1 MREIEDQKQIEKRN
15 YKMEKMKQLREQ
27 PDSQER
33 YRRWLTLLCTMVYFF
48 SYLTRYNYSVV
59 LVDIINSEGFTKVD
73 ASAALT
79 GMFFTYGLGQL
90 VSGYL
95 GDHVEPTLL
104 ISVGLL
110 STSILNFLIPFCP
123 TATWMTVVWCLN
135 GIAQALFWPP
145 MVKFLTQRLSPKAYQ
160 KSVVTTAWGANLA
173 TMLLFLIAPVV
184 IRYSTWKNLFW
195 ICGTASLVMIVVW
208 NVGVRKADAKGKP
221 QMTPI
226 AKKEH
231 SDIWNA
237 ITGPI
242 RIVLLVVLLANIL
255 QGALRDSMTS
265 WFPTFI
271 SEQFHLKSELSILS
285 GVFVPALSVLS
296 TMFAGKVQRK
306 WIHNEI
312 LCAALG
318 FALAAVC
325 CTVVR
330 TADSNQILTTVFF
343 AGTIGCSHAVNLYLG
358 SILPGRFSKKNCV
371 STISG
376 ALNCAIY
383 IGSAISMYV
392 IARITQAKGWLAT
405 LNIWIIAALIGM
417 LLCLSL
423 ARIWKCFLKENDEAE

>member
-1 MREIEDQKQIEKRN
+1 
-15 YKMEKMKQLREQ
+15 MEKMKQLREQ

-135 GIAQALFWPP
+135 GFAQALFWPP

-184 IRYSTWKNLFW
+184 IRYSTWKDLFW
-195 ICGTASLVMIVVW
+195 ICGTASLVMIVIW

-231 SDIWNA
+231 SDIWTA

-242 RIVLLVVLLANIL
+242 RMALLVVLLANIL

-330 TADSNQILTTVFF
+330 TAGSNQILTTVFF

-383 IGSAISMYV
+383 IGSAISM
-392 IARITQAKGWLAT
+392 
-405 LNIWIIAALIGM
+405 
-417 LLCLSL
+417 
-423 ARIWKCFLKENDEAE
+423 

>member
-1 MREIEDQKQIEKRN
+1 
-15 YKMEKMKQLREQ
+15 MEKMKQLREQ
-27 PDSQER
+27 PDLQEQ
-33 YRRWLTLLCTMVYFF
+33 YRRWMTLLCTMVYFF

-135 GIAQALFWPP
+135 GFAQALFWPP

-195 ICGTASLVMIVVW
+195 ICGTASLVMIAIW

-237 ITGPI
+237 ITEPI

-330 TADSNQILTTVFF
+330 TADSNQI
-343 AGTIGCSHAVNLYLG
+343 
-358 SILPGRFSKKNCV
+358 
-371 STISG
+371 SG